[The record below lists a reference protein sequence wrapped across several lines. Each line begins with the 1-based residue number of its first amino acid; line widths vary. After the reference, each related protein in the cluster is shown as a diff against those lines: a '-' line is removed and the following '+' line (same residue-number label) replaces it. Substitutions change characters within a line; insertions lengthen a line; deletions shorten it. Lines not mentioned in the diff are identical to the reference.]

1 MEVIAALGFEGTVY
15 TSQHWAAVV
24 LPCAQGRNWGR
35 RKVLDEGVSC
45 SIPQSWVI
53 PKTQGSK
60 QEEAAQEEEPKQSV
74 AEEKSDYSDV
84 ARWGLLKKKNLR
96 RTWKQK
102 GIVL

>member
-1 MEVIAALGFEGTVY
+1 MIAALGFEGTVY

-60 QEEAAQEEEPKQSV
+60 QEQAAQEEEPKQSV

-84 ARWGLLKKKNLR
+84 ARWGLLKKKKNLW

>member
-1 MEVIAALGFEGTVY
+1 MIAALGFEGTVY

-60 QEEAAQEEEPKQSV
+60 QEQAAQEEEPKQSV

-84 ARWGLLKKKNLR
+84 ARWGLLKKKKNLR